1 MSLPKQ
7 SSTEN
12 LEKLPPVL
20 LCAWHSGIIFLVWS
34 MVTAKV
40 VQQDLTCF
48 RCPRLFLA
56 VSAYFPHQTAVVP
69 FQVYWTSGPCNSL
82 NLSPPFSL
90 FFFSYPSIPSKRVFL
105 PSSQKIHIP
114 MLSHYSLQQRAKYTV
129 IFPLALCP
137 EKDKVV
143 CACSY
148 LLHAPWNEKCYS
160 VSAQKDPS
168 DFWALRPQ
176 SREANIS
183 KRTAS
188 DSNILAV

>member
-1 MSLPKQ
+1 M
-7 SSTEN
+7 
-12 LEKLPPVL
+12 
-20 LCAWHSGIIFLVWS
+20 I
-34 MVTAKV
+34 
-40 VQQDLTCF
+40 
-48 RCPRLFLA
+48 
-56 VSAYFPHQTAVVP
+56 
-69 FQVYWTSGPCNSL
+69 
-82 NLSPPFSL
+82 
-90 FFFSYPSIPSKRVFL
+90 FL

-114 MLSHYSLQQRAKYTV
+114 MLSHYSLQQHAKYTV
-129 IFPLALCP
+129 SFPLALCP

-148 LLHAPWNEKCYS
+148 LLHAPWNEKRYS

-183 KRTAS
+183 QRTAS